1 MNVAIIGSGNV
12 GSALAKALRR
22 GGRQV
27 TFGVREPDPDKPDQA
42 SVAAAVEPADATILA
57 VPFAAA
63 GEVIA
68 SASGF
73 AGRVLIDPT
82 NPLGMREEGLG
93 LTMGHTTSGAEE
105 IAALASAARVFKAFN
120 QTGFENKADARSY
133 AAPPVMFVAGE
144 DPASKQSVLTLV
156 ADCGFD
162 PVDAGDLARGAFA

>member
-63 GEVIA
+63 CEVIA

-73 AGRVLIDPT
+73 AGRALIDAT
-82 NPLGMREEGLG
+82 NPLGMGEEGLG
-93 LTMGHTTSGAEE
+93 LTKGHTTSGAEQ
-105 IAALASAARVFKAFN
+105 IAALAPAARVF
-120 QTGFENKADARSY
+120 
-133 AAPPVMFVAGE
+133 
-144 DPASKQSVLTLV
+144 
-156 ADCGFD
+156 
-162 PVDAGDLARGAFA
+162 